1 MKILFTFGG
10 LPHYYNLVLNRLNR
24 IEGQEIVV
32 IAPKTGGQTVGSGV
46 HQTLE
51 GIEFKV
57 HFLEEYKTLW
67 GKHFFKDFIETIEVE
82 RPDIIVTIWPYM
94 LAFVYNPLLL
104 WKIRRMGIKLILK
117 EIPFNIPKFK
127 EALDY
132 YAKGGVASETMQTD
146 LNPNSLAFK
155 LKYSLLK
162 YTYKRAFNLVDAH
175 VDYTEEAYEVF
186 GSYGVPKEKIFI
198 IYNSPDT
205 DLILADKA
213 KIEGLNDI
221 LPENPLRLLH
231 VGRLVKW
238 KRVDMLIEVF
248 KKLLIQFPSA
258 ELVIVGTGPEEQ
270 NLKQQA
276 IDLGIEKQM
285 LFTGGIYEMTTLG
298 QYFNASL
305 VYVLAGMG
313 GLSIN
318 DAMCFDKPIV
328 CAVADG
334 TEKKLVRDGYNGYI
348 FEDGNADD
356 LFKKLAVLLSDPART
371 RLMGL
376 NSGQIIR
383 DEVNIHVVIKNYQ
396 RAFNSFRQST
406 VSDQR
411 NH

>member
-10 LPHYYNLVLNRLNR
+10 LPHYHNLLLNRLNR
-24 IEGQEIVV
+24 IQGQEVVV
-32 IAPKTGGQTVGSGV
+32 IAPKSGGKTIGSGV
-46 HQTLE
+46 HQSLD

-67 GKHFFKDFIETIEVE
+67 GKPFFKNFLETIEQE
-82 RPDIIVTIWPYM
+82 CPDIIVTIWPYM

-117 EIPFNIPKFK
+117 EIPFNIPRF
-127 EALDY
+127 ERALAY
-132 YAKGGVASETMQTD
+132 YAKGGAVSETMQTN
-146 LNPNSLAFK
+146 LKPNSLAFK

-162 YTYKRAFNLVDAH
+162 YTNKIAFNLVDAH

-186 GSYGVPKEKIFI
+186 GSYGVSKEKIFI

-213 KIEGLNDI
+213 KIEGINTVLS
-221 LPENPLRLLH
+221 ENPLRLLH

-238 KRVDMLIEVF
+238 KRVDMLIAVF
-248 KKLLIQFPSA
+248 KQLLTQFPTA
-258 ELVIVGTGPEEQ
+258 ELVIIGTGSEEQ
-270 NLKQQA
+270 ILKNQA
-276 IDLGIEKQM
+276 ITLGIDQNVI
-285 LFTGGIYEMTTLG
+285 FTGGVYEMTVLG

-318 DAMCFDKPIV
+318 DAMCFDMPIV

-348 FEDGNADD
+348 FEDGNARD
-356 LFKKLAVLLSDPART
+356 LFKKLTVLLSNPEKT
-371 RLMGL
+371 RQMGL

-383 DEVNIHVVIKNYQ
+383 DEVNIHVVVENYQ
-396 RAFNSFRQST
+396 KAF
-406 VSDQR
+406 
-411 NH
+411 HYCK

>member
-32 IAPKTGGQTVGSGV
+32 IAPKTGGKTVGSGV
-46 HQTLE
+46 HQTLD
-51 GIEFKV
+51 GVEFKV
-57 HFLEEYKTLW
+57 HFLEEYKTIW
-67 GKHFFKDFIETIEVE
+67 GKPFFKDFIETIEAE
-82 RPDIIVTIWPYM
+82 RPDIIVTIWPYI

-104 WKIRRMGIKLILK
+104 WKIRSMGIKLILK
-117 EIPFNIPKFK
+117 EIPFNIPKFQ
-127 EALDY
+127 EALSY
-132 YAKGGVASETMQTD
+132 YAKGGIASENMQTNLKPD
-146 LNPNSLAFK
+146 SLGFK

-162 YTYKRAFNLVDAH
+162 YSYKRAFNLVDAH
-175 VDYTEEAYEVF
+175 VDYTEEAFEIF

-205 DLILADKA
+205 DLILAEKA
-213 KIEGLNDI
+213 KIEGINTV

-238 KRVDMLIEVF
+238 KRVDMLMDVF
-248 KKLLIQFPSA
+248 NRLLKDFPTA
-258 ELVIVGTGPEEQ
+258 ELVIIGTGPEEQ
-270 NLKQQA
+270 NLKNQA
-276 IDLGIEKQM
+276 QLLGIEHRVI
-285 LFTGGIYEMTTLG
+285 FTGGVYEMTTLG

-348 FEDGNADD
+348 FEDGNAND
-356 LFKKLAVLLSDPART
+356 LFKKLTILLSDPQKT
-371 RLMGL
+371 KQMGF

-383 DEVNIHVVIKNYQ
+383 NEVNIHVVIENYQ
-396 RAFNSFRQST
+396 KAFNSLRYSAIG
-406 VSDQR
+406 
-411 NH
+411 NK

>member
-32 IAPKTGGQTVGSGV
+32 IAPKSGGKTVGSGV
-46 HQTLE
+46 HQTLD

-67 GKHFFKDFIETIEVE
+67 GKPFFKNFIETIEAE
-82 RPDIIVTIWPYM
+82 RPDVIVTIWPYI
-94 LAFVYNPLLL
+94 LAFVYNPMLL
-104 WKIRRMGIKLILK
+104 WKIRSMGIKLILK

-127 EALDY
+127 EALDF
-132 YAKGGVASETMQTD
+132 YANGGVASETMQTNLKPD
-146 LNPNSLAFK
+146 SLAFK
-155 LKYSLLK
+155 LKYTLLK
-162 YTYKRAFNLVDAH
+162 YSYKRAFNLVDAH

-186 GSYGVPKEKIFI
+186 GSYGVPKEKIFV

-213 KIEGLNDI
+213 KIEGVNTV

-248 KKLLIQFPSA
+248 SKLLVQFPTA

-270 NLKQQA
+270 NLKEQA
-276 IDLGIEKQM
+276 IVLGIEKQVI
-285 LFTGGIYEMTTLG
+285 FTGGVYKMTELG

-334 TEKKLVRDGYNGYI
+334 TEKKLVRDGYNGFI

-356 LFKKLAVLLSDPART
+356 LFKKLAVLLSDPAKT
-371 RLMGL
+371 RQMGL

-396 RAFNSFRQST
+396 RALESCRSSA
-406 VSDQR
+406 VSNQG
-411 NH
+411 